1 MFFAFVG
8 MNMHDIYEDFRQ
20 KWCGFFDTQ
29 LEDFFVTPI
38 RGVIPYTAVR
48 GGIIPRT
55 IVIDPVGWVL
65 KHTLSK

>member
-8 MNMHDIYEDFRQ
+8 MKMHDIHEDFMAEMV
-20 KWCGFFDTQ
+20 FFFETQ
-29 LEDFFVTPI
+29 LEDFFVPI